1 MKVGLVDVDSHNFPN
16 LCLMKLS
23 AYHKAQG
30 DTVEWWRPAG
40 WYDVVYKSRVF
51 TDTYSKDNIYIANAG
66 EVISESSEEKTKTL
80 TRKHFVL

>member
-1 MKVGLVDVDSHNFPN
+1 MGVRINKADFHTASIACRIN

-30 DTVEWWRPAG
+30 DTVEWWKPAG

-51 TDTYSKDNIYIANAG
+51 TDSRPW
-66 EVISESSEEKTKTL
+66 EKSTKARL
-80 TRKHFVL
+80 SASWSNSFS

>member
-66 EVISESSEEKTKTL
+66 EVIKGEIG
-80 TRKHFVL
+80 RAHV